1 MNRQLFLVLNGDTTA
16 TLTIDDTDKPNK
28 VVDIHI
34 QGHDITGTDLRSIR
48 IHELLQQAMPKM
60 KATKPEGRAKLT
72 EDFLREV
79 ADIYNTAIDNGLK
92 PVVEV
97 SKAYAIS
104 TRTASYWLKHCK
116 KKNLVKK
123 IYPHKGDRGVPIAGD
138 LLHGLLPA

>member
-1 MNRQLFLVLNGDTTA
+1 MVLRIAIMNRQLFLAINGDTTA

-28 VVDIHI
+28 VVDIHL
-34 QGHDITGTDLRSIR
+34 QGRDITGTDLRSIR
-48 IHELLQQAMPKM
+48 IHELLQQAMPEM
-60 KATKPEGRAKLT
+60 KVTKPEGRAKLT

-104 TRTASYWLKHCK
+104 TRTASYWIKHCK

-123 IYPHKGDRGVPIAGD
+123 FYPHKGDRGR
-138 LLHGLLPA
+138 